1 MLRKELQ
8 GLERQIEFCL
18 TSAYMKGYN
27 EGRNEAEKYELTY
40 HPCKDINALT
50 KTDEVRIGDEMCSVD
65 DRSLKIVVINVDTF
79 NECLTGFGLRGTYS
93 DRPMKYW
100 RKTGRHCSK
109 IEEISEWLNNEIEV
123 DG

>member
-8 GLERQIEFCL
+8 GLEKQIELCL

-27 EGRNEAEKYELTY
+27 EGRNEAGIYELT
-40 HPCKDINALT
+40 HRTGKDINAPT
-50 KTDEVRIGDEMCSVD
+50 KAEEIRIGDEMCSVD

-79 NECLTGFGLRGTYS
+79 NDRLTGFGLRGTYS

-109 IEEISEWLNNEIEV
+109 IEEIAEWLNNEIEV